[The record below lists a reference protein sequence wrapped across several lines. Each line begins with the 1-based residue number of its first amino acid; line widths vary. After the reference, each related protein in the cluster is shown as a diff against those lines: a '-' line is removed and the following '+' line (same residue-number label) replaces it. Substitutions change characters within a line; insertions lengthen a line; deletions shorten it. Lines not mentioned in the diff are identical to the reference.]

1 MDDDDN
7 ESGDETNRSIS
18 LENDLRENCSS
29 DEEFEFDDA
38 ISPQAP
44 SKRTRKSTLKAN
56 EGNLSGDDNMDMQSC
71 TSEEEFEFE
80 DEDD

>member
-7 ESGDETNRSIS
+7 ESGDEANRSVSI
-18 LENDLRENCSS
+18 ENDVREDCSS

-38 ISPQAP
+38 ISSQVPG
-44 SKRTRKSTLKAN
+44 KRTRKMTLKAN
-56 EGNLSGDDNMDMQSC
+56 EGNLSGDDNMNLQSC
-71 TSEEEFEFE
+71 SSEEEFEFE